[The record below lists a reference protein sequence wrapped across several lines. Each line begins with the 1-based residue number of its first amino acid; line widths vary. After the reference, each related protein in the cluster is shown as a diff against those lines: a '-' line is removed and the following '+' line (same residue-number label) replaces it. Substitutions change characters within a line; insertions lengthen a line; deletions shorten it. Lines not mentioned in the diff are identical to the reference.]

1 MTRADQDRSEFRRL
15 LAARTAT
22 AYQTFFGP
30 VTAAYVPRIAAAAGP
45 GTGKVALDVGSG
57 TGHLAA
63 ALRRQGYHCTAIDHS
78 PAIMRAPDPHG
89 VPPQAVA
96 ADALA
101 LPFATGSV
109 DLVCA
114 AFLLS
119 HVADLA
125 ALLGE
130 FRRVLRP
137 GGRVVLANWCA
148 PTESPFNGLLVEILR
163 RHGHTGL
170 DHSLAM
176 ANPEH
181 VSQHLNAAAFTG
193 GTVER
198 VQTTVSPVSAQAW
211 LDGLLTGSPSLATAL
226 ASLDPPTIR
235 REFLTSAAH
244 YTKNGQISVPA
255 TAYVLSA
262 RRTSSTEW

>member
-1 MTRADQDRSEFRRL
+1 MIQADQDRAEFRRL
-15 LAARTAT
+15 MAARSAA
-22 AYQTFFGP
+22 AYREFFGP
-30 VTAAYVPRIAAAAGP
+30 VTAAAVPTIASVAGP

-63 ALRRQGYHCTAIDHS
+63 ALRRQGYRCTAIDQS
-78 PAIMRAPDPHG
+78 PAIMRDPDT

-101 LPFATGSV
+101 LPFATSSV

-114 AFLLS
+114 AFLLP
-119 HVADLA
+119 HVADLD

-130 FRRVLRP
+130 FRRVVRP
-137 GGRVVLANWCA
+137 GGRVALANWCA
-148 PTESPFNGLLVEILR
+148 PTESPFNGLLVDILR

-181 VSQHLNAAAFTG
+181 VSHHLNAAAFTG
-193 GTVER
+193 GSVER
-198 VQTTVSPVSAQAW
+198 VQTTVSPRSARAW
-211 LDGLLTGSPSLATAL
+211 LDGLLAGSPSLATAL
-226 ASLDPPTIR
+226 ASLDTPTVR

-244 YTKNGQISVPA
+244 YTKDGRISVPA

-262 RRTSSTEW
+262 RRS